1 MIFVTLYNII
11 YSLVTITKLNTNS
24 NEIIGN
30 SNLLTQRHT
39 SDSIFSFESCVNTFS
54 SASMCANPAGVLGL
68 KQMGVCQYLCIW
80 TSYGLRSFW
89 FISVSHFFLTYI
101 SFHYVFFNFI
111 FTQMTSLARLRRKAV
126 GDALDGGGDL
136 ERCGSTGMPNIHLL
150 DKLNMYNRLRVR
162 IVATTVLTSYLL

>member
-54 SASMCANPAGVLGL
+54 SASMCANPAGDLGL
-68 KQMGVCQYLCIW
+68 KQMGVCQYLCI
-80 TSYGLRSFW
+80 
-89 FISVSHFFLTYI
+89 
-101 SFHYVFFNFI
+101 
-111 FTQMTSLARLRRKAV
+111 
-126 GDALDGGGDL
+126 
-136 ERCGSTGMPNIHLL
+136 
-150 DKLNMYNRLRVR
+150 
-162 IVATTVLTSYLL
+162 